1 MIMSRLARQR
11 LSALIV
17 KESLQM
23 IRDPSSILIA
33 FVLPIILLIIFG
45 LGLSLDTTAVK
56 VAIVVEDSTTPITQ
70 NLLQSFYDSSYI
82 DVIKKTQTMQAA
94 EPLLVAGKVNAIVDI
109 PSYFASR
116 NKVAKKDA
124 NKQAELF
131 VKTDGSDPNL
141 ANFSANYIKAIWQLW
156 LKQEALVEKRWVTP
170 IVNILPRYWY
180 NEELKSRNF
189 IFPSSFALILIII
202 GALLTALVV
211 AREWERGTME
221 ALFATPIRL
230 SELIIGKLLPYFIL
244 GLGTIVICTMMAI
257 FVFNVPFRGSFFA
270 LFIIS
275 AVYMLSSLSL
285 GLLIST
291 ITKDQFIASQMT
303 TIIAFLPSLLLSGF
317 IFEISSMPA
326 WLQALTYIIPARYFV
341 TCIKTVFMV
350 GDIWP
355 LLLPNIFCISLITV
369 GLLGITAIKTQKRLM

>member
-1 MIMSRLARQR
+1 M
-11 LSALIV
+11 
-17 KESLQM
+17 
-23 IRDPSSILIA
+23 
-33 FVLPIILLIIFG
+33 
-45 LGLSLDTTAVK
+45 
-56 VAIVVEDSTTPITQ
+56 
-70 NLLQSFYDSSYI
+70 
-82 DVIKKTQTMQAA
+82 
-94 EPLLVAGKVNAIVDI
+94 
-109 PSYFASR
+109 
-116 NKVAKKDA
+116 
-124 NKQAELF
+124 
-131 VKTDGSDPNL
+131 
-141 ANFSANYIKAIWQLW
+141 
-156 LKQEALVEKRWVTP
+156 
-170 IVNILPRYWY
+170 
-180 NEELKSRNF
+180 
-189 IFPSSFALILIII
+189 
-202 GALLTALVV
+202 
-211 AREWERGTME
+211 
-221 ALFATPIRL
+221 
-230 SELIIGKLLPYFIL
+230 LPYFIL